1 MSKVHPSYNF
11 ESCCFAMPKS
21 KEGTLRLAMNNYLKL
36 PYIYTLE
43 SSFCGDEGSNVNY
56 SIDDLNN
63 IGDKLVEGI
72 CIYLST
78 EIASSKDNITNTTA
92 YSLLDEIKAQKDKL
106 MMILYGNKELM
117 GVGAVDDNGS

>member
-1 MSKVHPSYNF
+1 
-11 ESCCFAMPKS
+11 MPKS

-92 YSLLDEIKAQKDKL
+92 YSLLDEMKAQKDKL
-106 MMILYGNKELM
+106 MMIWAWVPSMIMVPK
-117 GVGAVDDNGS
+117 VHHPKVAIAKTTSSK